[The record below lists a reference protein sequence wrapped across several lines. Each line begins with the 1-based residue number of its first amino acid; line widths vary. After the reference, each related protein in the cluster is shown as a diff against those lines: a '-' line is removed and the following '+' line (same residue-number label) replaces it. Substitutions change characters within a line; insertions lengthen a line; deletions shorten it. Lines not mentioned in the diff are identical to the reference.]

1 MPVASNFESRPPVDG
16 FSTAVIGADAG
27 NSADASKSA
36 DMAGADTDE
45 RGDEAGETS
54 TPREDTGTT
63 GASPIGPDTTT
74 HSSRPRHFWSRG
86 PRFGFNPYISAGD
99 IVSLAAK
106 AAEVYIT
113 MARFTRRPVKWRRL
127 AQQLNDFTQLLLA
140 ASKAIATPSSEEL
153 EILAGS
159 VLEQARETV
168 EMMHRRFIHP
178 FDTRARRLRFVVLE
192 KLLWATHNDELK
204 TASEDIKSYK
214 ITMSMILQLHAVESR
229 HQVPQILQM
238 LGGMDML
245 LRDVEGKVD
254 YVLRGQH
261 RT

>member
-1 MPVASNFESRPPVDG
+1 M
-16 FSTAVIGADAG
+16 
-27 NSADASKSA
+27 
-36 DMAGADTDE
+36 
-45 RGDEAGETS
+45 
-54 TPREDTGTT
+54 
-63 GASPIGPDTTT
+63 
-74 HSSRPRHFWSRG
+74 
-86 PRFGFNPYISAGD
+86 
-99 IVSLAAK
+99 
-106 AAEVYIT
+106 
-113 MARFTRRPVKWRRL
+113 
-127 AQQLNDFTQLLLA
+127 
-140 ASKAIATPSSEEL
+140 
-153 EILAGS
+153 
-159 VLEQARETV
+159 
-168 EMMHRRFIHP
+168 
-178 FDTRARRLRFVVLE
+178 VLE